1 MFQHIN
7 TGMSNLQHCHNHIH
21 PLESSVVYKTA
32 TAQGVLVAEGA
43 ALSVQTTVLV
53 VTVRYGAWL
62 MTVFNICVAVNTAP
76 AESGGGGG
84 ITLASACDSTR

>member
-1 MFQHIN
+1 
-7 TGMSNLQHCHNHIH
+7 MSNLQLSHNHIH
-21 PLESSVVYKTA
+21 PLEPSIIYKTA
-32 TAQGVLVAEGA
+32 QEVLVAEGA

-53 VTVRYGAWL
+53 VTVRYGASL

>member
-1 MFQHIN
+1 MDSVLIKIYTPQAFH
-7 TGMSNLQHCHNHIH
+7 SLQ
-21 PLESSVVYKTA
+21 P
-32 TAQGVLVAEGA
+32 AQELLVAEGA

-53 VTVRYGAWL
+53 VTVRYGASL

-84 ITLASACDSTR
+84 ITLASACVSIG